1 MPRCQGRSTF
11 LAAVHESG
19 FFCEGFQTLA
29 VTNIPTRTAAGVWK
43 PSRDETARKG
53 TYWAVPARLLWGF
66 GCGRATAEV
75 SSEGRLSGEDVDA
88 GRRRCVL
95 AICGPVYRRRS
106 VGLLRGEGSV
116 RASDRPPP

>member
-1 MPRCQGRSTF
+1 MTVA
-11 LAAVHESG
+11 AAVGTAKDYFRS
-19 FFCEGFQTLA
+19 CEGFQTPA

-106 VGLLRGEGSV
+106 VGLLRGEGRETRQS
-116 RASDRPPP
+116 AS